1 MEKKTSQKTDGR
13 SRLSAVSNESKK
25 QRFSPAP
32 RTKFID
38 EPYCVLT
45 PLEMKQ
51 IYIRIR
57 FTFDRDQQQDT

>member
-1 MEKKTSQKTDGR
+1 MEKKNESEDR
-13 SRLSAVSNESKK
+13 WSPRLSAVSNESKK

-38 EPYCVLT
+38 EPYCVLV